1 MRKFNIQLFTVDPKT
16 SKNADFAKVVSKD
29 FALQFEKGIDTLMS
43 MIGVARKEEVK
54 AGEDIKAYTVTGTLE
69 SGVVAEGEVIPL
81 SKYSTAYTTVGTAV
95 LKKWRKVTT
104 AEAISKKGFKQAV
117 SDTNAKMLRQIQ
129 DGIRTDYTTFLGT
142 GGATASGA
150 GFQAA
155 MAAGWGKL
163 KVLFEDTAIE
173 SVYWVNPMDVATY
186 LGGAQITTQTAFGM
200 TYIENFIGL
209 GTVILDSNVP
219 QGTYYATAKENV
231 VLYYIPANSG
241 DMADAFDLIADE
253 TGLIGV
259 HNGAVH
265 NSASY
270 ETVAYSGVGLFAENL
285 GGVVVGTISAA

>member
-16 SKNADFAKVVSKD
+16 SKNADFAKVVSVD
-29 FALQFEKGIDTLMS
+29 FATQFEKGIDTLMA
-43 MIGVARKEEVK
+43 MIGVARKIEVK
-54 AGEDIKAYTVTGTLE
+54 AGEALMAYNVTGTLE
-69 SGVVAEGEVIPL
+69 SGEVAEGEVIPL
-81 SKYSTAYTTVGTAV
+81 SKYATTYTAIGTAV

-117 SDTNAKMLRQIQ
+117 SDTNGKMLRQIQ

-231 VLYYIPANSG
+231 VLYFIPANSG

-253 TGLIGV
+253 TGLIGI
-259 HNGAVH
+259 HNGPVH